1 MDNKFYTVF
10 VNFVPPLK
18 INYLKN
24 SGIEM
29 LLIYNHDRRSSDT
42 HDYEYYHDNWLV

>member
-24 SGIEM
+24 SGIENVTN
-29 LLIYNHDRRSSDT
+29 LQS
-42 HDYEYYHDNWLV
+42 